1 MRLQWAARFVLA
13 QPTLHLR
20 QATQVL
26 WTKRCVSAQ
35 ILGRPGAKGHPVTC
49 LEAVY
54 ATAHVTE
61 MSAPSR
67 TDASVP
73 WLEGRLHAY
82 KSANTPPRSVLS
94 SAPTLI
100 CNI

>member
-1 MRLQWAARFVLA
+1 MRLQWTARFVLA

-73 WLEGRLHAY
+73 WL
-82 KSANTPPRSVLS
+82 
-94 SAPTLI
+94 
-100 CNI
+100 